1 MFLNLVSDYSITFS
15 FIKLSEWYIRFPFYI
30 LLNSIRKINKNIFM
44 EHRGKFC
51 AIFISN
57 GDYHLKNI
65 FLMNERNI

>member
-1 MFLNLVSDYSITFS
+1 
-15 FIKLSEWYIRFPFYI
+15 
-30 LLNSIRKINKNIFM
+30 M